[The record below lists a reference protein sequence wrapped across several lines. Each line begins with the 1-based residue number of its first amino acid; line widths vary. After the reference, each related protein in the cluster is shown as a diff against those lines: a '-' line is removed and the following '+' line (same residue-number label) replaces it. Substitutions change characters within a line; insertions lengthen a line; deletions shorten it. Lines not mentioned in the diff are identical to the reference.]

1 MNIYGAMNTAKW
13 ALLSAQTA
21 IEVTGQNVANV
32 NNPDFN
38 KQTAILQ
45 AQFPVNQGNHFI
57 GTGVTVAAVK
67 RNFDQFLY
75 NQQLSANFNLNNYQ
89 ARETIMNRV
98 DTVMNETTGSGI
110 NNAMSNFFQ
119 SYYNLATNP
128 SGATERNDVVEKAKS
143 LSSKISFVAGQVQQT
158 RRDTDLK
165 ITGAVPII
173 NNLTSQIASL
183 NKTIHE
189 TESNGAVAN
198 DYRDRR
204 EGLIKQVASFMD
216 IGYAEA
222 NNGEVSVYMK
232 TGRPLVTGENNFV
245 LSSKQ
250 NPSDPATSSVY
261 WSDSAGNNVN
271 ITNDISA
278 GQMGA
283 WTTLRDQELIKVQ
296 NQLDT
301 LTASIIRDV
310 NRIHAGSFGL
320 DGSTGNNFFNGLTPG
335 GRASNLNT
343 GTGTLQPGTVLNP
356 DNINLDHYRITFGA
370 GGTYS
375 VYNSDKG
382 TASGTYS
389 FTAGAALTFF
399 QDRGISIA
407 ITGAPNAGDS
417 FDISGAFS
425 SAFVM
430 AVNPTVQND
439 LNKVAAGS
447 TTRWGDGIS
456 GEAIGSLQYAKTVG
470 GAWNAAS
477 ATSGVYTYTDYFGA
491 TVGGVGSTTQAAT
504 SGRKLAEAVSNQLDN
519 LRQQSSGVALDEEM
533 INLVKYQQAY
543 GAAAKTITTID
554 EMIQTLLNIK

>member
-38 KQTAILQ
+38 RQTAVLE
-45 AQFPVNQGNHFI
+45 AQYPVNQGNHFI

-75 NQQLSANFNLNNYQ
+75 NQQLSADFNQNNYQ

-98 DTVMNETTGSGI
+98 DTIMNETSGSGI

-119 SYYNLATNP
+119 SYYNLAINP
-128 SGATERNDVVEKAKS
+128 SGATERTDVVEKAKS
-143 LSSKISFVAGQVQQT
+143 LSAKISFVAGQVQQT

-173 NNLTSQIASL
+173 NNITAQIAAL
-183 NKTIHE
+183 NKVIHE

-232 TGRPLVTGENNFV
+232 TGRPLVTGENNFT
-245 LSSKQ
+245 LSTRQ
-250 NPSDPATSSVY
+250 NPSDPATSSVF
-261 WSDSAGNNVN
+261 WADSAGNNVN

-283 WTTLRDQELIKVQ
+283 WTTLRDQDLIKVQ
-296 NQLDT
+296 NQLDS
-301 LTASIIRDV
+301 LSASIVRDV

-320 DGSTGNNFFNGLTPG
+320 DGSTGINFFNGLTPG

-343 GTGTLQPGTVLNP
+343 GTGALQPGSVLNP

-370 GGTYS
+370 GGSYT
-375 VYNSDKG
+375 VNNIDKG
-382 TASGTYS
+382 TASGTFT
-389 FTAGAALTFF
+389 FTAGAPMTFF
-399 QDRGISIA
+399 QQRGISIA
-407 ITGAPNAGDS
+407 IAGAPNAGDS
-417 FDISGAFS
+417 FDISGAFNA
-425 SAFVM
+425 AFTL

-456 GEAIGSLQYAKTVG
+456 AEAIGSLQYAKTIG
-470 GAWNAAS
+470 GAWNAAG
-477 ATSGVYTYTDYFGA
+477 AASGVYTYTDFYGA
-491 TVGGVGSTTQAAT
+491 TVGGVGSTTQAAA
-504 SGRKLAEAVSNQLDN
+504 SGRKLAEAVTNQLNN

-554 EMIQTLLNIK
+554 EMLQTLLNIK

>member
-38 KQTAILQ
+38 RQTAILQ
-45 AQFPVNQGNHFI
+45 AQYPVNQGNHFI

-75 NQQLSANFNLNNYQ
+75 NQQLSADFNQNNYQ

-98 DTVMNETTGSGI
+98 DTIMNETSGSGI

-119 SYYNLATNP
+119 SYYNLAINP
-128 SGATERNDVVEKAKS
+128 SGATERTDVVEKAKS
-143 LSSKISFVAGQVQQT
+143 LSAKVSFVAGQVQQT

-173 NNLTSQIASL
+173 NNITSQIAAL
-183 NKTIHE
+183 NKVIHE

-232 TGRPLVTGENNFV
+232 TGRPLVTGENNFT
-245 LSSKQ
+245 LSTKQ
-250 NPSDPATSSVY
+250 NPSDPATSSVF
-261 WSDSAGNNVN
+261 WADSAGNNVN
-271 ITNDISA
+271 ITSDISA

-283 WTTLRDQELIKVQ
+283 WTTLRDQDLIKVQ
-296 NQLDT
+296 NQLDS
-301 LTASIIRDV
+301 LSASIVRDV
-310 NRIHAGSFGL
+310 NRIHAASFGL
-320 DGSTGNNFFNGLTPG
+320 DGSTGINFFNGLTPG

-343 GTGTLQPGTVLNP
+343 GTGTLQPGSVLNP

-370 GGTYS
+370 GGSYT
-375 VYNSDKG
+375 VNNIDKG
-382 TASGTYS
+382 TASGTFT
-389 FTAGAALTFF
+389 FTAGSPLTFF
-399 QDRGISIA
+399 QQRGISIA
-407 ITGAPNAGDS
+407 IAGAPNAGDS
-417 FDISGAFS
+417 FDISGAFNA
-425 SAFVM
+425 AFTL

-456 GEAIGSLQYAKTVG
+456 AEAIGSLQYAKTIG
-470 GAWNAAS
+470 GAWSVAG
-477 ATSGVYTYTDYFGA
+477 ATSGVYTYTDFYGA
-491 TVGGVGSTTQAAT
+491 TVGGVGSTTQAAA
-504 SGRKLAEAVSNQLDN
+504 SGRKLAEAVTNQLNN

-554 EMIQTLLNIK
+554 EMLQTLLNIK

>member
-1 MNIYGAMNTAKW
+1 MNTAKW

-38 KQTAILQ
+38 RQTAVLQ
-45 AQFPVNQGNHFI
+45 AQFPVNEGNMFI

-75 NQQLSANFNLNNYQ
+75 NQQLTAGFNLNNYQ
-89 ARETIMNRV
+89 ARETIMARV

-110 NNAMSNFFQ
+110 SNAMSNFFQ
-119 SYYNLATNP
+119 SYNNLAINP

-143 LSSKISFVAGQVQQT
+143 LSAKISFVSGQVQQT

-165 ITGAVPII
+165 ITGAVPLV
-173 NNLTSQIASL
+173 NNLTSQIATL

-189 TESNGAVAN
+189 TEANGAVAN

-204 EGLIKQVASFMD
+204 EGLIKQVASYMD
-216 IGYAEA
+216 IGYTEA
-222 NNGEVSVYMK
+222 NTGEVSVYMK
-232 TGRPLVTGENNFV
+232 TGRPLVTGQNNFT
-245 LSSKQ
+245 LSTTQ
-250 NPSDPATSSVY
+250 NPSDPATSSVF
-261 WSDSAGNNVN
+261 WADSAGNKVN
-271 ITNDISA
+271 ITGDISA

-283 WTTLRDQELIKVQ
+283 WTTLRDQDLVKVQ

-301 LTASIIRDV
+301 LSASIIRDV
-310 NRIHAGSFGL
+310 NRIHSGSFGL
-320 DGSTGNNFFNGLTPG
+320 DASTGNNFFNGLTPG
-335 GRASNLNT
+335 GRGSNTNT
-343 GTGTLQPGTVLNP
+343 GTGTLQPATVLNP

-375 VYNSDKG
+375 VSNLDKG
-382 TASGTYS
+382 SASGTFT
-389 FTAGAALTFF
+389 FTAGSPLTFF
-399 QDRGISIA
+399 QQRGFSLA

-417 FDISGAFS
+417 FDISGSFN
-425 SAFVM
+425 SATSM
-430 AVNPTVQND
+430 GVNTVVQND

-456 GEAIGSLQYAKTVG
+456 AEAIGSLQTGNTIG
-470 GAWNAAS
+470 GAWNAAG
-477 ATSGVYTYTDYFGA
+477 AASGVYTYTDYYSA
-491 TVGGVGSTTQAAT
+491 TIGGVGSTMQAAT

-519 LRQQSSGVALDEEM
+519 LRQQASGVALDEEM

-543 GAAAKTITTID
+543 GAAAKTITTVD
-554 EMIQTLLNIK
+554 EMLQTLLNIK